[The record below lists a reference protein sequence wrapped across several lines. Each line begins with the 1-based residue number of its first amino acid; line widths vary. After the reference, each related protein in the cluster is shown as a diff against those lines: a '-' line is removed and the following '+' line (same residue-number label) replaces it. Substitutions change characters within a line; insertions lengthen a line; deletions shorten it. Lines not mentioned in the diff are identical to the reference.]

1 MMQPGIGRD
10 GHAVGSCLVIHDYH
24 LDVICGCLKAVSPM
38 GASGLGPDMLRRDC
52 ASYTGDSPPA
62 RFLSDSIIISTSD
75 LVRRIDR
82 EGFCLSGVMLWVLP
96 VTVLTNGRAEKVH
109 PAIEIGRAS
118 CRERVCQYV

>member
-1 MMQPGIGRD
+1 MRISDWSSDVCSSDLPGG
-10 GHAVGSCLVIHDYH
+10 
-24 LDVICGCLKAVSPM
+24 
-38 GASGLGPDMLRRDC
+38 
-52 ASYTGDSPPA
+52 SPPA

-109 PAIEIGRAS
+109 PAIVVLLSYGTLNVDLFAAHWVGCRHPSLECPLQFVIGKQFLRF
-118 CRERVCQYV
+118 